1 MAEFTFK
8 VKGGREDFRRTS
20 VILLNSGAS
29 HPKVADDGTVTVRA
43 DRGNP
48 FAGIAAQLRNE
59 SVKAFF
65 KCDTVKVAG
74 IRNQAGAAEIV
85 RSLLRVPGVVS
96 ATADCTTGLVTLT
109 ETEGTDREAI
119 LSELVK
125 AGCREVSDDPMTL
138 KKRLWGMF
146 SRKAAVSPKPVSSP
160 E

>member
-48 FAGIAAQLRNE
+48 FAGIASQLRNE

-74 IRNQAGAAEIV
+74 IRNRLEETVKDSVRYGITDDEEINKLIERLLHVQWTLAEIYFY
-85 RSLLRVPGVVS
+85 
-96 ATADCTTGLVTLT
+96 
-109 ETEGTDREAI
+109 E
-119 LSELVK
+119 
-125 AGCREVSDDPMTL
+125 
-138 KKRLWGMF
+138 
-146 SRKAAVSPKPVSSP
+146 
-160 E
+160 

>member
-29 HPKVADDGTVTVRA
+29 HPKVAVDGTVTVRA

-48 FAGIAAQLRNE
+48 FAGIASQLRNE

-65 KCDTVKVAG
+65 KCDTVRVSG
-74 IRNQAGAAEIV
+74 IKNQAGAAEIS
-85 RSLLRVPGVVS
+85 RILLRVPGVVS
-96 ATADCTTGLVTLT
+96 ATADSTTGLITLT
-109 ETEGTDREAI
+109 ETEGTDRSAI
-119 LSELVK
+119 IEELAK
-125 AGCREVSDDPMTL
+125 AGCREVSDDAMTL
-138 KKRLWGMF
+138 KKRLMGMF
-146 SRKAAVSPKPVSSP
+146 SRKTAEPQKTIASP

>member
-65 KCDTVKVAG
+65 QCDTVKVAG
-74 IRNQAGAAEIV
+74 IRNRQARPRSCAACSGF
-85 RSLLRVPGVVS
+85 R
-96 ATADCTTGLVTLT
+96 
-109 ETEGTDREAI
+109 
-119 LSELVK
+119 
-125 AGCREVSDDPMTL
+125 
-138 KKRLWGMF
+138 
-146 SRKAAVSPKPVSSP
+146 VSSRRLQTARQDL
-160 E
+160 

>member
-48 FAGIAAQLRNE
+48 FAGIASQLRNE

-65 KCDTVKVAG
+65 KCDTVRVSG
-74 IRNQAGAAEIV
+74 IKNQAGAAEISKDPAP
-85 RSLLRVPGVVS
+85 RPRRRVS
-96 ATADCTTGLVTLT
+96 N
-109 ETEGTDREAI
+109 
-119 LSELVK
+119 
-125 AGCREVSDDPMTL
+125 CRQHNRPYYAYRD
-138 KKRLWGMF
+138 
-146 SRKAAVSPKPVSSP
+146 
-160 E
+160 

>member
-48 FAGIAAQLRNE
+48 FAGIASQLRNE

-65 KCDTVKVAG
+65 KCDTVRVSG
-74 IRNQAGAAEIV
+74 IKNQAGAAEIS
-85 RSLLRVPGVVS
+85 RILPASCQQLPTAQPALLRLPRLKGL
-96 ATADCTTGLVTLT
+96 TG
-109 ETEGTDREAI
+109 AP
-119 LSELVK
+119 S
-125 AGCREVSDDPMTL
+125 
-138 KKRLWGMF
+138 
-146 SRKAAVSPKPVSSP
+146 
-160 E
+160 

>member
-48 FAGIAAQLRNE
+48 FAGIASQLRNE

-65 KCDTVKVAG
+65 KCDTVRVSG
-74 IRNQAGAAEIV
+74 IKNQAGAAETSRI
-85 RSLLRVPGVVS
+85 LLRVPGVVQCV
-96 ATADCTTGLVTLT
+96 ADAV
-109 ETEGTDREAI
+109 R
-119 LSELVK
+119 
-125 AGCREVSDDPMTL
+125 R
-138 KKRLWGMF
+138 
-146 SRKAAVSPKPVSSP
+146 AAVADQQRHLQLYPDLRPLRRAGARRGGRGDRHAGGADAGMRHRVRLCVLL
-160 E
+160 